1 MDLNQK
7 IDKILREIQEIKKY
21 TLDFRN
27 RGSISK
33 SEMENL
39 KKRVR
44 DLYSELKYIQRN
56 YPYSAS
62 YSDKKILF
70 QHLKADK
77 KKSAG
82 SEQQKRGDQQ
92 KKRIGKLFEDKKGI
106 KIRVEDQF
114 PEKIKTP
121 AVLKPYQ
128 LGKHLKTYLSSIRV
142 WLVVIMLFVGLVA
155 YTGYNTFH
163 GKYGDLPDEQT
174 LKNIKQALATEI
186 YTRDGQL
193 MGRYYLENRNIIH
206 FEHIPAEIVHALIAT
221 EDVRFFEHHGI
232 DTRSIFRVLF
242 RTILLGDE
250 SSGGGSTLTQQLAK
264 NLYPRRG
271 DSHIALIGSKIREM
285 VIAWRLENLYSKE
298 WLLQMY
304 LNTVPFGEFTFGIK
318 NASHLYF
325 SKLPS
330 ELSLEQAC
338 TLIGMLK
345 GTTYYNPHKNPE
357 RAKERRNVVLSQ
369 MAKYNYLSQDTARK
383 LMDKPLGVNYNPI
396 GHNNGL
402 APYLREYLRPK
413 LKEWCKTHTKPN
425 GEPYNLYTDGLKVY
439 TTIDGQLQEHAEKA
453 VSKHM
458 PGLQKVFERQLNPQ
472 KNQTYQS
479 MVKEILS
486 GIPAYRDESV
496 WNRESSIYEEKSM
509 EIFTWDGLKTVT
521 MSPIDS
527 VKHYLSML
535 NAGFMAMDP
544 HNSHIL
550 AWVGGIDHRF
560 FKYDHVTSKRQVGST
575 FKPFVYANALQ
586 NGAKPCHYYPND
598 SIVYENYDNWSPN
611 NANREYGGI
620 YSLQDAL
627 VNSVNTI
634 SVQVLMKSG
643 IGSTIQLAKNM
654 GINSDFPKVPSLA
667 LGTVTAS
674 VREMAEAYTGFANDG
689 KPLKGKVLLR
699 IENSD
704 GKVLEIFESKNNP
717 RQVLDEKIAEQITM
731 MLQNVVKRGT
741 ARSLPR
747 NFNFSGDV
755 AGKTGTTQDQADGW
769 FVGYTPNLVFASW
782 VGAEYP
788 AVHFNNLMYGQGA
801 ATALPI
807 AGYFLNELYDKHPK
821 SKYFGNFRYSRIDT
835 SEYSCRGYID
845 EEGKDQVEEK
855 IHYLRKMPGL
865 GGCWFGTSDF
875 DETKDK
881 VILRDMDKDWG
892 SDHEGHEDW
901 AIAWKGAIEA
911 PYSGKV
917 EFQAE
922 SSGKVKLKIEDKL
935 ILSGTGKS
943 SGTIS
948 MKKGRKYPIT
958 LTHAQSGEGAHLHV
972 YWKWPGQNK
981 TIIPGDVLF
990 HNKQDIKSVRT
1001 EGERD

>member
-1 MDLNQK
+1 MDLNHK
-7 IDKILREIQEIKKY
+7 IDKILQEIREIKRY

-27 RGSISK
+27 TGSISK
-33 SEMENL
+33 SEMDNL

-44 DLYSELKYIQRN
+44 DLYSELKHVQRN
-56 YPYSAS
+56 YPFSDS
-62 YSDKKILF
+62 YPDENIPF
-70 QHLKADK
+70 QHQETGK
-77 KKSAG
+77 KKTAAAD
-82 SEQQKRGDQQ
+82 QQKLGAQQ
-92 KKRIGKLFEDKKGI
+92 KKRTEKPLEDKKETR
-106 KIRVEDQF
+106 IRVKD
-114 PEKIKTP
+114 PTAGKIKTLP
-121 AVLKPYQ
+121 IPKPHQLK
-128 LGKHLKTYLSSIRV
+128 KNLKTYLASTRV
-142 WLVVIMLFVGLVA
+142 WLVVILLLGGLVVF
-155 YTGYNTFH
+155 TGYNTLN

-193 MGRYYLENRNIIH
+193 MGRYYFENRNSIH
-206 FEHIPAEIVHALIAT
+206 FEHIPAEIIHALLAT

-271 DSHIALIGSKIREM
+271 DSHLALIGTKIREM
-285 VIAWRLENLYSKE
+285 IIAWRLENLYSKE
-298 WLLQMY
+298 RLLQMY

-318 NASHLYF
+318 NASQLYF
-325 SKLPS
+325 NKLPS

-345 GTTYYNPHKNPE
+345 GTSYYNPHKNPE
-357 RAKERRNVVLSQ
+357 RAKKRRDVVLSQ
-369 MAKYNYLSQDTARK
+369 MTKYDYLSQDTARK
-383 LMDKPLGVNYNPI
+383 LMEKPLGVDYNPI
-396 GHNNGL
+396 GHNHGL
-402 APYLREYLRPK
+402 APYLREYLRPR
-413 LKEWCKTHTKPN
+413 LKEWCKSNTKPN
-425 GEPYNLYTDGLKVY
+425 GESYNLYTDGLKVY
-439 TTIDGQLQEHAEKA
+439 TTIDGKLQESAEKA

-458 PGLQKVFERQLNPQ
+458 PGLQKIFDRQFNIDN
-472 KNQTYQS
+472 NQRYQS
-479 MVKEILS
+479 VVREILS
-486 GIPAYRDESV
+486 GIPAYKDESV

-509 EIFTWDGLKTVT
+509 EIFTWDSLKTVK

-586 NGAKPCHYYPND
+586 NGAEPCHYYPND
-598 SIVYENYDNWSPN
+598 SIVYEEYDRWTPN
-611 NANREYGGI
+611 NADREYGGI
-620 YSLQDAL
+620 YSLRDAL

-634 SVQVLMKSG
+634 SVQVLMKAG
-643 IGSTIQLAKNM
+643 IDSTIQLAKNM
-654 GINSDFPKVPSLA
+654 GINSEFPKVPSLG
-667 LGTVTAS
+667 LGTVSAS
-674 VREMAEAYTGFANDG
+674 VREMAEAYTGFVNDG
-689 KPLKGKVLLR
+689 RPLKGKLLLR

-704 GKVLEIFESKNNP
+704 GEVLETFGSQNKS
-717 RQVLDEKIAEQITM
+717 RQVMDERIAEQITM
-731 MLQNVVKRGT
+731 MLQDVVKRGT
-741 ARSLPR
+741 ARSLQR
-747 NFNFSGDV
+747 NFHFSGDV

-788 AVHFNNLMYGQGA
+788 AVHFNNLTYGQGA

-807 AGYFLNELYDKHPK
+807 AGYFLNDLYYDDPG
-821 SKYFGNFRYSRIDT
+821 SKYFGKFRYHRIDT
-835 SEYSCRGYID
+835 SEYACRGHID
-845 EEGKDQVEEK
+845 EEDIDELEEK
-855 IHYLRKMPGL
+855 IHYLRRTPGL
-865 GGCWFGTSDF
+865 AGCWFGTSDF
-875 DETKDK
+875 DETKDDK
-881 VILRDMDKDWG
+881 LILRDMDKDWG

-901 AIAWKGAIEA
+901 AIAWRGAIEA
-911 PYSGKV
+911 PYSGRIR
-917 EFQAE
+917 FQTE
-922 SSGKVKLKIEDKL
+922 SSGRVRLKIDGRR
-935 ILSGTGKS
+935 ILSGRGRS
-943 SGTIS
+943 SGSIF

-958 LTHAQSGEGAHLHV
+958 LTHAQSDEGAHLRV
-972 YWKWPGQNK
+972 YWKWDGQNK

-990 HNKQDIKSVRT
+990 HNEQDFRLARE
-1001 EGERD
+1001 EGD